1 MASGTSDS
9 SLALVP
15 YQKLLCLHMINH
27 GGFGIVYR
35 ARHADWNISVAIKC
49 LRFSGS
55 VSQQDR
61 ESLLAEAEKMVRARF
76 QFTLPVLGIC
86 NEPTFLGIV
95 MEYMPNGSL
104 DTLLH
109 QKAVYPELPWPLRL
123 RVLHEVAL
131 GVNFLHSLEPP
142 LLHRDLKASNVLL
155 DEEFHVKL
163 GDFGLAK
170 WRQLSLACSSV
181 HSQAGTGTV
190 FYMPPEAF
198 EMHYRPSIKYDVYS
212 YAILSWE
219 VLTRQRSFEDAVDS
233 TQVIFSVFRGDRPS
247 TAESTLPL
255 STPHRAP
262 LLALVQRC
270 WAQDPEQ
277 RPSFHECSTEIEKI
291 LRGYQPR
298 DFAMAIVQLVEQKEN
313 AERSF
318 LLSPRDGKSL
328 VSAVD
333 NLDLSS
339 NPFTMT
345 QATQPN
351 NTHGSQPQS
360 SYVQQDR
367 ALPCDEVKFNLL
379 SSSHCCPSIP
389 PSLDGHENIGCRSV
403 AGVMS
408 VPRVGI
414 GTVPQ
419 STPGCSP
426 VSELRSPTPRTC
438 ALQDPKSAPGILED
452 CKEAASGHGCST
464 DLRIQSCPMPRP
476 LTANISM
483 ADMNKAKEEA
493 AEDKI
498 SNNASTAG
506 PGSNAWQGTSTG
518 AGAGVMPYQTARMAR
533 GLSGETE
540 SLPVPISEEAQ
551 QQQQIGGCYS
561 MSVQDM
567 VPLPEVCAWV
577 MQRRDLIIQQMTE
590 ACLNQIMDSLV
601 ARNLIMR
608 EDYES
613 VLTQPTRTAKVRR
626 LLDTYSPSLPTQE
639 PVANIIVHKLFLN
652 KQMGLKPFPT
662 LPS

>member
-35 ARHADWNISVAIKC
+35 ARHADWNIFVAIKC
-49 LRFSGS
+49 LRFSGF

-86 NEPTFLGIV
+86 NEPTFMGIV

-155 DEEFHVKL
+155 DEEFHVK
-163 GDFGLAK
+163 
-170 WRQLSLACSSV
+170 
-181 HSQAGTGTV
+181 AGTGTV

-247 TAESTLPL
+247 TAESALPL

-262 LLALVQRC
+262 LLALMQRC

-339 NPFTMT
+339 NPFT
-345 QATQPN
+345 
-351 NTHGSQPQS
+351 
-360 SYVQQDR
+360 VQCYITTC
-367 ALPCDEVKFNLL
+367 LPCDRRSLYLWPLL
-379 SSSHCCPSIP
+379 
-389 PSLDGHENIGCRSV
+389 GSV
-403 AGVMS
+403 
-408 VPRVGI
+408 
-414 GTVPQ
+414 
-419 STPGCSP
+419 
-426 VSELRSPTPRTC
+426 RT
-438 ALQDPKSAPGILED
+438 GEY
-452 CKEAASGHGCST
+452 KEAGSGHGC
-464 DLRIQSCPMPRP
+464 
-476 LTANISM
+476 SM

-493 AEDKI
+493 AAEKI

-506 PGSNAWQGTSTG
+506 PGSNAWQGTNAGSG
-518 AGAGVMPYQTARMAR
+518 AGASVMPYQTARMAR

-551 QQQQIGGCYS
+551 QQQISGCYS

>member
-298 DFAMAIVQLVEQKEN
+298 DFAMAIVQLVEQKVGL
-313 AERSF
+313 F
-318 LLSPRDGKSL
+318 
-328 VSAVD
+328 
-333 NLDLSS
+333 
-339 NPFTMT
+339 F
-345 QATQPN
+345 
-351 NTHGSQPQS
+351 PQNRKVIQMLQVTKDS
-360 SYVQQDR
+360 VR
-367 ALPCDEVKFNLL
+367 KFSDVMGRL
-379 SSSHCCPSIP
+379 
-389 PSLDGHENIGCRSV
+389 PSL
-403 AGVMS
+403 
-408 VPRVGI
+408 
-414 GTVPQ
+414 
-419 STPGCSP
+419 
-426 VSELRSPTPRTC
+426 PT
-438 ALQDPKSAPGILED
+438 G
-452 CKEAASGHGCST
+452 
-464 DLRIQSCPMPRP
+464 
-476 LTANISM
+476 M

-493 AEDKI
+493 EDKKI

-551 QQQQIGGCYS
+551 QQQQI
-561 MSVQDM
+561 M
-567 VPLPEVCAWV
+567 PLPEVCAWV

>member
-1 MASGTSDS
+1 MASGTSES

-233 TQVIFSVFRGDRPS
+233 TQVIFSVFRGNRPS
-247 TAESTLPL
+247 TSESALPL

-277 RPSFHECSTEIEKI
+277 RPSFHECSTEMEKL

-298 DFAMAIVQLVEQKEN
+298 DLAIAIVQLVEHKLEN
-313 AERSF
+313 GST
-318 LLSPRDGKSL
+318 
-328 VSAVD
+328 
-333 NLDLSS
+333 DLHCCC
-339 NPFTMT
+339 NDMT
-345 QATQPN
+345 QDAQPN

-360 SYVQQDR
+360 SY
-367 ALPCDEVKFNLL
+367 EVKFNIL
-379 SSSHCCPSIP
+379 SSSRCCPSIP

-403 AGVMS
+403 AEKYCSSKCPNQYKWGFDDV
-408 VPRVGI
+408 VTTPPLRAACEQGPF
-414 GTVPQ
+414 TV
-419 STPGCSP
+419 SSD
-426 VSELRSPTPRTC
+426 SELETP
-438 ALQDPKSAPGILED
+438 L
-452 CKEAASGHGCST
+452 
-464 DLRIQSCPMPRP
+464 
-476 LTANISM
+476 
-483 ADMNKAKEEA
+483 
-493 AEDKI
+493 
-498 SNNASTAG
+498 
-506 PGSNAWQGTSTG
+506 
-518 AGAGVMPYQTARMAR
+518 
-533 GLSGETE
+533 
-540 SLPVPISEEAQ
+540 
-551 QQQQIGGCYS
+551 
-561 MSVQDM
+561 
-567 VPLPEVCAWV
+567 PLPEVCEWV

-590 ACLNQIMDSLV
+590 ACLNQILDSLV

-639 PVANIIVHKLFLN
+639 PVANIIVHKLLLN

-662 LPS
+662 LP

>member
-247 TAESTLPL
+247 TAESALPL

-298 DFAMAIVQLVEQKEN
+298 DFAMAIVQLVEQKVGLHIFSPKMVRTHCE
-313 AERSF
+313 
-318 LLSPRDGKSL
+318 LLVNRGRL
-328 VSAVD
+328 
-333 NLDLSS
+333 
-339 NPFTMT
+339 
-345 QATQPN
+345 
-351 NTHGSQPQS
+351 
-360 SYVQQDR
+360 
-367 ALPCDEVKFNLL
+367 
-379 SSSHCCPSIP
+379 
-389 PSLDGHENIGCRSV
+389 PSL
-403 AGVMS
+403 
-408 VPRVGI
+408 
-414 GTVPQ
+414 
-419 STPGCSP
+419 
-426 VSELRSPTPRTC
+426 PT
-438 ALQDPKSAPGILED
+438 G
-452 CKEAASGHGCST
+452 
-464 DLRIQSCPMPRP
+464 
-476 LTANISM
+476 M

-533 GLSGETE
+533 GL
-540 SLPVPISEEAQ
+540 
-551 QQQQIGGCYS
+551 
-561 MSVQDM
+561 M
-567 VPLPEVCAWV
+567 PLPEVCAWV

>member
-1 MASGTSDS
+1 MASGTSES

-55 VSQQDR
+55 VSRVSTFEKSRLLLLDR

-155 DEEFHVKL
+155 DEEFHVK
-163 GDFGLAK
+163 
-170 WRQLSLACSSV
+170 
-181 HSQAGTGTV
+181 AGTGTV

-233 TQVIFSVFRGDRPS
+233 TQVIFSVFRGNRPS
-247 TAESTLPL
+247 TSESTLPL

-277 RPSFHECSTEIEKI
+277 RPSFHECSTEMEKL

-298 DFAMAIVQLVEQKEN
+298 DLAIAIVQLVEHKEN

-318 LLSPRDGKSL
+318 LLSPHDGKSL

-333 NLDLSS
+333 NLELSS
-339 NPFTMT
+339 NLFTMT
-345 QATQPN
+345 QDAQPN

-367 ALPCDEVKFNLL
+367 ALAC
-379 SSSHCCPSIP
+379 
-389 PSLDGHENIGCRSV
+389 G
-403 AGVMS
+403 
-408 VPRVGI
+408 
-414 GTVPQ
+414 
-419 STPGCSP
+419 
-426 VSELRSPTPRTC
+426 
-438 ALQDPKSAPGILED
+438 
-452 CKEAASGHGCST
+452 
-464 DLRIQSCPMPRP
+464 
-476 LTANISM
+476 M

-493 AEDKI
+493 AEEEKI

-506 PGSNAWQGTSTG
+506 PGSNAWQGTG

-551 QQQQIGGCYS
+551 QQQQQLSGCYS

-567 VPLPEVCAWV
+567 VPLPEVCEWV

-590 ACLNQIMDSLV
+590 ACLNQILDSLV

-613 VLTQPTRTAKVRR
+613 VLTQPTRTAK
-626 LLDTYSPSLPTQE
+626 
-639 PVANIIVHKLFLN
+639 
-652 KQMGLKPFPT
+652 
-662 LPS
+662 